1 MAYSQSQQTA
11 LNNVASLTA
20 QEATDAQFFQELLSM
35 IFVKKRLMD
44 HKQSGI
50 ATSAAQLVQQAL
62 DASNQTPALK
72 SSLPSVIQRTTKQA
86 QAAKP
91 VVSTK
96 TKPSKAAFKNLLQR
110 GDVVIV
116 EGTRDGH
123 GLRVI
128 TKVSGDT
135 IYCQQVSPIGNI
147 GAEYSFIGQSLTVM
161 DVKKRTKAAS
171 VETRHHYSKLKF
183 WLNPT
188 TNTLQV
194 PWSK

>member
-1 MAYSQSQQTA
+1 MTYSQAQQTA

-35 IFVKKRLMD
+35 IFVKKRLME
-44 HKQSGI
+44 HKQHGK
-50 ATSAAQLVQQAL
+50 ATSAAEMLQQAL
-62 DASNQTPALK
+62 TAAPAPVLQ

-91 VVSTK
+91 AAPSK

-135 IYCQQVSPIGNI
+135 IYCQQVSPIANI
-147 GAEYSFIGQSLTVM
+147 GAEYSFIGQSLTAM
-161 DVKKRTKAAS
+161 DVKKRTKIAS
-171 VETRHHYSKLKF
+171 IETRHHYSKLKF
-183 WLNPT
+183 WLNPAT
-188 TNTLQV
+188 STLQV